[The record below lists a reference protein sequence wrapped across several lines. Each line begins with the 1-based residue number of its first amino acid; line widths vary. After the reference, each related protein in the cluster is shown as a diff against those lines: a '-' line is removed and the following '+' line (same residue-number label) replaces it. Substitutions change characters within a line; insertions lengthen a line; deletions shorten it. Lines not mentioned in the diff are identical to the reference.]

1 MERNK
6 GITLVALIITIIIM
20 LILVAVSV
28 NVLIKSNLIG
38 TAERTVDKYKT
49 ASEEEAKGGAIEING
64 KKYDSIEDYIKE
76 KEGISNIHNW
86 QYVNENTREEIRCTC
101 EQCKAFE
108 DGDSTGRTLKIG
120 QQIGKNEY
128 KTASTSISKE
138 KSGYSSDQ
146 TINLNNEETKWVVF
160 GYEDKDKD
168 GLNEV
173 LLLTT
178 EHPTKTM
185 IALYGAEG
193 YNNCIEEIN
202 RMCREL
208 YGTNARGMTIEDVNN
223 CLGYTPGNLT
233 TKLKDLGD
241 TWTAIKNYNLNS
253 KSGVFYDPSNPEGI
267 KDNGATLGEYELNG
281 YKYGTGDI
289 SSNISNTAKAMIFGN
304 KYNNY
309 CFWLASRG
317 VDVQGNSVGFGARRV
332 NEGSAGPIM
341 RGLLSEGNSSL
352 GLTGLGARV
361 SIRAILSLTS
371 EIPVGGEVLE
381 FTGRFSEIGED
392 L

>member
-1 MERNK
+1 MKKNK
-6 GITLVALIITIIIM
+6 GITLIALIITIVVM

-28 NVLIKSNLIG
+28 HVLIKSNLIG

-49 ASEEEAKGGAIEING
+49 ASEEEAKDGAIEING

-120 QQIGKNEY
+120 QQIGKTEY

>member
-1 MERNK
+1 MKKNK
-6 GITLVALIITIIIM
+6 GITLIALIITIVVM

>member
-1 MERNK
+1 MKKNK
-6 GITLVALIITIIIM
+6 GITLIALIITIVVM

-120 QQIGKNEY
+120 QQIGKTEY

-371 EIPVGGEVLE
+371 EISVGGEVLE

>member
-1 MERNK
+1 MKKNK
-6 GITLVALIITIIIM
+6 GITLIALIITIIVM

-120 QQIGKNEY
+120 QQIGKTEY

-309 CFWLASRG
+309 CFWLASHG

>member
-1 MERNK
+1 MKKNK
-6 GITLVALIITIIIM
+6 GITLIALIITIVVM

-120 QQIGKNEY
+120 QQIGKTEY